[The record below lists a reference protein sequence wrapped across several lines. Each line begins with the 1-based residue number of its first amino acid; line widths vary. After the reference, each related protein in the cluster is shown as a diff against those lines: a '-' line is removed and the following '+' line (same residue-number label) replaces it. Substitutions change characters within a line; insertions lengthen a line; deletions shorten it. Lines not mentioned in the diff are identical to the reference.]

1 MNNPPEKISAIT
13 KALSL
18 FVACGII
25 FGLIL
30 GKTSPA
36 FGSSLAKFIPVGLFL
51 MIFPQMVKV
60 DLGKVKEA
68 FRGGKQLLITPLYNY
83 LCSPFLVFLLAY
95 IFLPD
100 EPYLRTGLIL
110 TGVAPCIAMV
120 TLWSGI
126 SGGNLS
132 LSATLSAM
140 DSILQVFLTPFYI
153 ALLVW
158 AVPYDQSI
166 ILKLIAMYLGLPLI
180 VGNIVRYGILKY
192 KGEEGLERLEPYLEK
207 TWLIGLVF
215 TLVVMFS
222 SGGEHILANPWH
234 LARIAIPLIIFFF
247 IQFILIFKTC
257 KNLNL
262 SYEDSVSIAF
272 NGTGM
277 NFELAIAIALS
288 AFPARV
294 AVATVMCPLIE
305 VPVMLML
312 VRYAK
317 NRRYQFTK
325 SKEVGENH
333 NRDLASFRRQVV
345 AHALMS
351 RAKQKTQ
358 TNETGSFDA
367 KLVDTEKLPEILIK
381 KGK

>member
-1 MNNPPEKISAIT
+1 MNVINGKMNNPVGQVSVIKM
-13 KALSL
+13 ALPL
-18 FVACGII
+18 FVAAGII
-25 FGLIL
+25 FGLVL

-36 FGSSLAKFIPVGLFL
+36 LGSGLAKFIPLGLFL

-83 LCSPFLVFLLAY
+83 LCSPFLVFLLAH

-132 LSATLSAM
+132 LSATLSAI
-140 DSILQVFLTPFYI
+140 DSILQMFLTPFYI
-153 ALLVW
+153 ALLVK
-158 AVPYDQSI
+158 AVPYDHSI
-166 ILKLIAMYLGLPLI
+166 IPKLIAMYLGLPLI
-180 VGNIVRYGILKY
+180 LGNIARDRILKY
-192 KGEEGLERLEPYLEK
+192 KGEEGLKKLEPHLEK
-207 TWLIGLVF
+207 TWFIGLVF

-222 SGGEHILANPWH
+222 SEGEHVLAKPWH
-234 LARIAIPLIIFFF
+234 LVRIAIPLIIFFF
-247 IQFILIFKTC
+247 LQFSIIFKTC
-257 KNLNL
+257 KKLNLN
-262 SYEDSVSIAF
+262 YEDSASIAF

-294 AVATVMCPLIE
+294 AVATVMCPLTE

-312 VRYAK
+312 VRYAQ

-325 SKEVGENH
+325 SKEPKKAYYKGF
-333 NRDLASFRRQVV
+333 LPFRRRVI
-345 AHALMS
+345 ASTLMS
-351 RAKQKTQ
+351 WEKQRKRI
-358 TNETGSFDA
+358 GR
-367 KLVDTEKLPEILIK
+367 
-381 KGK
+381 